1 MYSREFFYFTLL
13 ISLFAPVA
21 MAQDFTPPDKEHR
34 QGMSYEEYSSYR
46 EKMRMRM
53 EKMTPEERKQAHE
66 MMGRPDGKMDGKME
80 RPNPDSAYGQ
90 GFHTRKQPDDRPANA
105 SGNRA
110 DRPRVERFNRGERL
124 RR

>member
-1 MYSREFFYFTLL
+1 MYSRIFSYFIFL
-13 ISLFAPVA
+13 ISFLAPAV

-66 MMGRPDGKMDGKME
+66 MMSRPEGQME

-90 GFHTRKQPDDRPANA
+90 GFHTRKQVDDRPANA
-105 SGNRA
+105 SGNRP
-110 DRPRVERFNRGERL
+110 DRPRPDRFNRGERL

>member
-1 MYSREFFYFTLL
+1 MYSRVFFYFILL
-13 ISLFAPVA
+13 AFSFAPVA
-21 MAQDFTPPDKEHR
+21 MAQDFAPPDKEHR

-66 MMGRPDGKMDGKME
+66 MMLNPEGHKE

-90 GFHTRKQPDDRPANA
+90 GFHTRKRLEDRPATA
-105 SGNRA
+105 SGNRP